1 MFMCF
6 WIVFTGEHLL
16 DQSERN
22 KLQVYWRQV
31 GCIGF
36 GCLCLLV
43 FDMCERGYQLH
54 NPFYSIWATEPG
66 SALDTGIY
74 GMWNTYVLTLMYL
87 YEPCT
92 EPEMIPELETITEPE
107 IIHEP
112 ETIPGP
118 ETIPESHS
126 TDRGTRNDPQESP
139 K

>member
-66 SALDTGIY
+66 SKLAVSFNHAPLTPVSTACGTH
-74 GMWNTYVLTLMYL
+74 TY
-87 YEPCT
+87 
-92 EPEMIPELETITEPE
+92 
-107 IIHEP
+107 
-112 ETIPGP
+112 
-118 ETIPESHS
+118 
-126 TDRGTRNDPQESP
+126 
-139 K
+139 